1 MKIAI
6 SGATGFIGRHVVA
19 ELERQ
24 SLSPVLICRPSAKIP
39 FSLSRHTIIPIDL
52 TSNPSG
58 AFDLLGRPDALIHLA
73 WGGLPHYKSP
83 HHLEVE
89 LPMHIRFLK
98 DLIESGLKHLTVA
111 GTCLEYGM
119 QSGPLNEDAP
129 TRPSNPYALAKNELR
144 GQLQSLKAYQPFN
157 LVWARLFYMYGEGQ
171 SESSLRPQLQKAV
184 ARGLPTFDMSG
195 GEQLRDYLPVS
206 EVATQLVSL
215 TRKGVDTG
223 AINVCSGV
231 PISVRR
237 LVEGWISDNN
247 WKIKLNLGHYPYPE
261 YEPMAFWG
269 ENRKFTD
276 LIKSHCAQTK
286 S

>member
-24 SLSPVLICRPSAKIP
+24 SLTPVLICRQSAKIP

-89 LPMHIRFLK
+89 LPMHIRFLR

-129 TRPSNPYALAKNELR
+129 TRPSNPYALAKNDLR
-144 GQLQSLKAYQPFN
+144 GRLQSLKAYQPFN

-171 SESSLRPQLQKAV
+171 SESSLWPQLQKAV
-184 ARGLPTFDMSG
+184 AQGLPTFDMSG

-276 LIKSHCAQTK
+276 LIKSHCTQTK